1 MKIRE
6 LIEQLLETNDL
17 DDEVFAMYWDKNY
30 FVNEMGLENIEQ
42 NINDIA
48 MKPITE
54 DEFGK
59 VWSKIVSNGENWLLD
74 MGDRPEF
81 YCGLLDVVCDTITD
95 ERESSE

>member
-30 FVNEMGLENIEQ
+30 FVNEMGLENIE
-42 NINDIA
+42 NNLDGIA

-59 VWSKIVSNGENWLLD
+59 VWSKIVSKGENWLVDL
-74 MGDRPEF
+74 GDRPEF
-81 YCGLLDVVCDTITD
+81 YGELLDVVCDTITD
-95 ERESSE
+95 EREEN

>member
-30 FVNEMGLENIEQ
+30 FVYEMGLENIE
-42 NINDIA
+42 NNLDGVA

-54 DEFGK
+54 DEFSK
-59 VWSKIVSNGENWLLD
+59 VWPKIVAKGENWLVDL
-74 MGDRPEF
+74 GDRPEF
-81 YCGLLDVVCDTITD
+81 YTDLLDVVCDTITD
-95 ERESSE
+95 EREEN